1 VNWKLKTGNLKLPV
15 ADHESSPPFFKSWRR
30 LYFVVLGE
38 LVVLVV
44 LFYLFMKAFG

>member
-1 VNWKLKTGNLKLPV
+1 LKPKTQNPKPPLGEN
-15 ADHESSPPFFKSWRR
+15 ESSPPFFKSWRR